1 MKKVSA
7 WQGDDYTTGYLLD
20 FAYFKK
26 TYRLM
31 AAYLSKQKALD
42 TDSRAIQQIIFTS
55 KVDTVA
61 VIYYIYKKSKETV
74 SEFYKETTK
83 VL

>member
-1 MKKVSA
+1 
-7 WQGDDYTTGYLLD
+7 
-20 FAYFKK
+20 
-26 TYRLM
+26 M

-55 KVDTVA
+55 KVNTVA

-74 SEFYKETTK
+74 SKFYKGTTK